1 MSWWIELLRRV
12 VSIIYPA
19 GLMCLCAWLTSGRDM
34 REAAANARSLAC
46 DYLIG
51 SRVALTNTNTQQLAA
66 AGSTYRNSS
75 HMQLYIFITAL
86 SMD

>member
-19 GLMCLCAWLTSGRDM
+19 GLVCLCAWLTSGRDM

-51 SRVALTNTNTQQLAA
+51 SRVALTNTQQLAA

-75 HMQLYIFITAL
+75 QLYIFITAL